1 MFSTKTSSLC
11 FLNLHYSL
19 ITCYYIFLLLSGK
32 N

>member
-19 ITCYYIFLLLSGK
+19 ITCYYIFFIAVR
-32 N
+32 